1 MADNRK
7 TILITGCSPGGIG
20 HALAREFHARGLRVF
35 PTARKTSTIADLAE
49 MGMECLSLTVDDPSS
64 VQACY
69 EEVKKL
75 VGDKGLDYLFN
86 NAGRNYTVPAL
97 DIDVKEVEATFATNV
112 VAVIHINAVFSP
124 LILRAH
130 GTYIHT
136 GSVAGVFPYV
146 WGSVYNASKA
156 ALAAYC
162 NTLRVEMAP
171 FDVKVINIITGG
183 VRSNIARTDRALPP
197 NSVFKPIESSYER
210 RLKHSQEVGMD
221 TDVYAKGVVDEILR
235 GQGWRWWDKSEIW
248 AGAAATLIWVATR
261 IDPYVPGGV
270 MGPVVSRMFG
280 LGALK
285 SGQVK
290 KVA

>member
-1 MADNRK
+1 
-7 TILITGCSPGGIG
+7 
-20 HALAREFHARGLRVF
+20 
-35 PTARKTSTIADLAE
+35 
-49 MGMECLSLTVDDPSS
+49 MECLSLTVDDPSS
-64 VQACY
+64 VEACY

-86 NAGRNYTVPAL
+86 NAGRSIYPVSSSLKKAYWRAPRLDYTVPAL

-183 VRSNIARTDRALPP
+183 VRSNIARTDRVLPP

-221 TDVYAKGVVDEILR
+221 TDVYAKGVMDEILR

-290 KVA
+290 KVAWDRVVDCGEWIIMIQDDVRYTYWFR